1 VTKLYQ
7 QIKDTF
13 DFAENPTKRVGTG
26 LPRLDEVIG
35 GPMPGEICMII
46 GRSASG
52 KSIVGQNIIVNNMT
66 LPSIFFSMEMPYMQA
81 VLRMYT
87 MWSGE
92 NATDIQ
98 HNFDAGKLPD
108 DMWDMAV
115 AFPQH
120 WIEDGAGLSL
130 ETMSAVC
137 HDFQRANMVRPEFV
151 VIDYLELL
159 GGAKASGDGYLATE
173 KQATMLKDW
182 AKLEDMRVFV
192 LHQTNRQE
200 PRYKP
205 PTENSARNA
214 GFTEADY
221 VIGLWQ
227 PARNPELD
235 FPERLALRNTLRFNV
250 LKNRAFG
257 VDVDKIDMTL
267 QPSLRIWRPKVE
279 EERIIEPAKSD
290 AGQY

>member
-1 VTKLYQ
+1 MTKLYN
-7 QIKDTF
+7 QIKENF
-13 DFAENPTKRVGTG
+13 EFAENPTKRVGTG
-26 LPRLDEVIG
+26 LPKLDEVIG
-35 GPMPGEICMII
+35 GPMPGEVCMII
-46 GRSASG
+46 GRSAAG

-81 VLRMYT
+81 ILRMYS

-92 NATDIQ
+92 DATIVQ
-98 HNFDAGKLPD
+98 HEFDKGRLPVD
-108 DMWDMAV
+108 LWDMAV

-120 WIEDGAGLSL
+120 WIEDRTGLAL

-137 HDFQRANMVRPEFV
+137 SDFQRVNRVRPEFIV
-151 VIDYLELL
+151 LDYLELL

-182 AKLEDMRVFV
+182 AKIEDMRVFV

-221 VIGLWQ
+221 VVGLWQ

-235 FPERLALRNTLRFNV
+235 YVTRLALRNTLRFNV

-257 VDVDKIDMTL
+257 TDIDELDMTL
-267 QPSLRIWRPKVE
+267 QPSLRIWRPDK
-279 EERIIEPAKSD
+279 ERMNEPAKYD
-290 AGQY
+290 AGRY